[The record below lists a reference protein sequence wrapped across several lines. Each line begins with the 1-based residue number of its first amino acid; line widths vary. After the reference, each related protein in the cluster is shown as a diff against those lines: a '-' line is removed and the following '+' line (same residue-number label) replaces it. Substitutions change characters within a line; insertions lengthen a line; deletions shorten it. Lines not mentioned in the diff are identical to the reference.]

1 MANAKELLAEL
12 EARDARMNSPLW
24 NKDERARQGAYLGPL
39 VTSPQT
45 ESSESPPVV
54 PMTAQTVRPV
64 SPEPLESDVACRLDA
79 LERRIAAWPESRQLQ
94 PSYTAGGND
103 CPAWLQQIAGNPHG
117 FDSRVA
123 GRLSACIRIA
133 PATLARVRLIKSVLQ
148 FRTVAGTWEYLL
160 QIGLLTVDRL
170 QLR

>member
-39 VTSPQT
+39 VTNPQA
-45 ESSESPPVV
+45 ELSESEPAV
-54 PMTAQTVRPV
+54 PMTAQTVRHFP
-64 SPEPLESDVACRLDA
+64 PEPLAADVASRLDA
-79 LERRIAAWPESRQLQ
+79 LERRLEAWPEPRQLQ
-94 PSYTAGGND
+94 PSYTSGGND
-103 CPAWLQQIAGNPHG
+103 CPAWLQRIAGNPHS

-133 PATLARVRLIKSVLQ
+133 PATLARVRLIKSALQ

-160 QIGLLTVDRL
+160 QIGLSTVDRL
-170 QLR
+170 R